1 MQRASLSGVMAGR
14 REWRAGHERW
24 AGKCA
29 SARQRAAPGLGAT
42 AGLRAA
48 GSRSATRSTHVF
60 L

>member
-29 SARQRAAPGLGAT
+29 SASHNVGAHVGFEDVATIFHPAPWPM
-42 AGLRAA
+42 RDVE
-48 GSRSATRSTHVF
+48 S
-60 L
+60 